1 MALTNIL
8 LAVLGLIAV
17 LGPFGTDVYLPAL
30 PQMAHDLHTTA
41 SGAQLVITFFSIG
54 MAIGQLIMGSTSDR
68 FGRRPL
74 LIAGPGLMAAACLAS
89 AFAPNITV
97 LLFTNIAIGIAACT
111 GMVVGRALISDIAKD
126 TDAARGYAL
135 MGMVVGL
142 GPVIGPIGG
151 ALVMGISNW
160 RGIFVAMAI
169 FAAVLTVLAIFA
181 IPETLPVEKRH
192 SGGLAKLIRASGS
205 IIRDRNYLRHSLVLW
220 SSLMLLFGYI
230 SASPFIV
237 ETLLGIS
244 PFWYTIDFAFN
255 GTLMIVTGGI
265 VARLVHR
272 VGPRQMVKLAL
283 AMQALAA
290 TIFGAMTLL
299 NSFGHVPVSPIAVFA
314 TFALIPSSL
323 SFLYGPVTALALR
336 DIQSLTGTALA
347 IQGAVQFLVV
357 GTVATLVGAAG
368 DQAIWPLAIVLAC
381 GSGIGVLAF
390 IKKP

>member
-1 MALTNIL
+1 MALTNFL

-30 PQMAHDLHTTA
+30 PQMAHDLHTTP

-68 FGRRPL
+68 LGRRPL
-74 LIAGPGLMAAACLAS
+74 LIAGPSLMAAACLAS
-89 AFAPNITV
+89 AFAPNLTV
-97 LLFTNIAIGIAACT
+97 LLLTNIAIGVAACT

-126 TDAARGYAL
+126 NQAARGFAL

-169 FAAVLTVLAIFA
+169 FAGALALLAIWKV
-181 IPETLPVEKRH
+181 PETLPAEKRH
-192 SGGLAKLIRASGS
+192 SGGLAKLIKASAS
-205 IIRDRNYLRHSLVLW
+205 IIRDRNYLRYSLVLW
-220 SSLMLLFGYI
+220 SSLVLLFGYI
-230 SASPFIV
+230 AASPFIV
-237 ETLLGIS
+237 EKLLGIS

-272 VGPRQMVKLAL
+272 VGPRQMVKLGL
-283 AMQALAA
+283 AMQGLAA
-290 TIFGAMTLL
+290 AIFGITSLL
-299 NSFGHVPVSPIAVFA
+299 HSFAHTDVPAWAVFT
-314 TFALIPSSL
+314 TFAFIPSSL

-347 IQGAVQFLVV
+347 IQGAVQFVVV
-357 GTVATLVGAAG
+357 GTVAALVGLAG
-368 DQAIWPLAIVLAC
+368 DHAIWPLAIVLVC
-381 GSGIGVLAF
+381 GSGMGALAF